1 MVLTAVLQVST
12 VLVAVLTL
20 VWHQTRTVDR
30 LRKEVRG
37 DHNHLLKLH
46 AKATRQARKDNEK
59 LRRDFTEANSE
70 LRRDF
75 TEANSELRREFT
87 EANSELRREFTE
99 ANSELRREFTEANSE
114 LRREFTEANSEMRR
128 EFTEAN
134 SGLASAYNK
143 LWDAIVHNSRK
154 LDRIEGFL
162 GIGMPEP
169 VADRAPGAALRA
181 SHPTP
186 ADSPEASRDALQ
198 EPRPQEPQSQSE
210 ADSDG

>member
-59 LRRDFTEANSE
+59 
-70 LRRDF
+70 
-75 TEANSELRREFT
+75 
-87 EANSELRREFTE
+87 
-99 ANSELRREFTEANSE
+99 

>member
-70 LRRDF
+70 LRRD
-75 TEANSELRREFT
+75 
-87 EANSELRREFTE
+87 
-99 ANSELRREFTEANSE
+99 FTEANSE

>member
-70 LRRDF
+70 M
-75 TEANSELRREFT
+75 RREFT

-99 ANSELRREFTEANSE
+99 SNSR
-114 LRREFTEANSEMRR
+114 
-128 EFTEAN
+128 
-134 SGLASAYNK
+134 LASAYNK

-181 SHPTP
+181 THPTP